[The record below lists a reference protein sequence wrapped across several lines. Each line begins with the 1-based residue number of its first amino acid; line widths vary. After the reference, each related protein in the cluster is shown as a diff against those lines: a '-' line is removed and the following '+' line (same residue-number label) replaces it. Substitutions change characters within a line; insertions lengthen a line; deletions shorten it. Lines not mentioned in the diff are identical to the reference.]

1 MIIKV
6 YKYLSSINFHHW
18 CPSPRP
24 ASTNSHLTINR
35 NLLWSKCQ
43 LVYSTFEFHK
53 ERKKKQKQKAG
64 FGLNSSNFQFMI
76 QRFVSY
82 WSLFP
87 FSLLQQIFW
96 DLMKLRVM
104 KWSLDTGANNLQVIT
119 FAVTVQSNVFYS
131 LSPTLIIKS
140 IGNYWNFPN
149 HYLTQAIWSYWKRKL
164 RFWRFGFIFTQLHR
178 HTYT

>member
-24 ASTNSHLTINR
+24 ASTNSHLTINW

-104 KWSLDTGANNLQVIT
+104 KWSLDTGATHQKWLKTIINLLWCLDISNLERQKAWDSLILSKT
-119 FAVTVQSNVFYS
+119 LWPPTKVTLCNMHR
-131 LSPTLIIKS
+131 T
-140 IGNYWNFPN
+140 
-149 HYLTQAIWSYWKRKL
+149 AKL
-164 RFWRFGFIFTQLHR
+164 D
-178 HTYT
+178 Y